1 MIHVADVERSVDFYA
16 RLGFAPGNV
25 MRDHS
30 GRACWSG
37 MGDGEARIMFAAAS
51 TPVVPEDQAVILY
64 LHVRDV
70 AALRAHL
77 LANGLHDGG
86 QYTGCGALNNGRS
99 VVFEVTRP
107 DYMQSGE
114 LRVADPDGYCL
125 LIGQLE

>member
-70 AALRAHL
+70 AALRARTCWRTDCTTVGST
-77 LANGLHDGG
+77 LAAGL
-86 QYTGCGALNNGRS
+86 
-99 VVFEVTRP
+99 
-107 DYMQSGE
+107 
-114 LRVADPDGYCL
+114 
-125 LIGQLE
+125 